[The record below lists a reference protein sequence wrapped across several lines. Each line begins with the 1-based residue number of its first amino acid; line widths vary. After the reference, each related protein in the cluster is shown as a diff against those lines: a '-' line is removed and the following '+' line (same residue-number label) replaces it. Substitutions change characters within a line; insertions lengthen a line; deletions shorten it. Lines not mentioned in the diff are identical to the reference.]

1 MFAAEIIEQP
11 RCGGGWLWWLF
22 MCLWLSWSRTC
33 SLTFNMPLASLCAG
47 PNILPSKQT
56 EIFFIVFFLCEGK
69 NHTSKKLPSTI
80 MVKIG
85 KLDCL
90 SKMSKANGNIDRYI
104 LFYNYRYIKIIGWFL
119 LLGETHFWYFWS
131 LFLFWQQMNAIK
143 PGKY

>member
-1 MFAAEIIEQP
+1 MWELHLVIMFAAEIIEQP

-90 SKMSKANGNIDRYI
+90 SKMTKTNGMYI
-104 LFYNYRYIKIIGWFL
+104 ILYNYISKSLVDFYYWEKHISGISDPCF
-119 LLGETHFWYFWS
+119 YFDNRWM
-131 LFLFWQQMNAIK
+131 Q
-143 PGKY
+143 